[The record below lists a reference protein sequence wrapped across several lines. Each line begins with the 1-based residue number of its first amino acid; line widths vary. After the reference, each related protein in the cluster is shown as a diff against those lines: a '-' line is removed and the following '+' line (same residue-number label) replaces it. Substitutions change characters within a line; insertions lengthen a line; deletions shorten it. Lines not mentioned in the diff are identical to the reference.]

1 MQESY
6 APPIKETPK
15 VIWLMS
21 LLDLTGV
28 MFAFFILLFSMSTFE
43 DVKTSA
49 VRASLNSAFASV
61 VPPNMEATTFT
72 STTGRFLGN
81 DEFQGAITKLFSTA
95 LAVEKIEVI
104 QPGSVMRVI
113 VNADSLF
120 LPETTTVRDAY
131 IPLVDRLIASLS
143 GRPPGYHFDMEF
155 VIGVPE
161 EAGRQLPVGQTLQ
174 MARAGAFVRDMLARG
189 VPPDTI
195 SIGVRNG
202 DPGQITMWF
211 YVRSADEVTSFYKQL
226 LETEDDTAKP
236 APESISAPPAS
247 TTQSAPASAPTAAPV
262 TAPGGEGG

>member
-6 APPIKETPK
+6 APPIRETPK
-15 VIWLMS
+15 VIWLLS

-61 VPPNMEATTFT
+61 VPPNTEATTFT

-95 LAVEKIEVI
+95 LAVEKIEVV
-104 QPGSVMRVI
+104 QPGSVMRVT

-120 LPETTTVRDAY
+120 LPATTTIREAY
-131 IPLVDRLIASLS
+131 IPMVDRLIASLS

-155 VIGVPE
+155 VIGTE
-161 EAGRQLPVGQTLQ
+161 EESGLLPIGQTLQ

-195 SIGVRNG
+195 AIGVRKGN
-202 DPGQITMWF
+202 PQQIVMWF
-211 YVRSADEVTSFYKQL
+211 YVRSADEVRSFYKQL
-226 LETEDDTAKP
+226 LEPKDE
-236 APESISAPPAS
+236 
-247 TTQSAPASAPTAAPV
+247 
-262 TAPGGEGG
+262 TAPSAAEESNGG

>member
-6 APPIKETPK
+6 APPSRDTPK

-43 DVKTSA
+43 EVKTKA

-61 VPPNMEATTFT
+61 VPPSTETTTFT

-81 DEFQGAITKLFSTA
+81 EEFQGAVTKLFSTA
-95 LAVEKIEVI
+95 LAVEKIEVV
-104 QPGSVMRVI
+104 QPGSIMRVT

-120 LPETTTVRDAY
+120 LPGTTNIREAY
-131 IPLVDRLIASLS
+131 IPMVDRLIASLS

-155 VIGVPE
+155 VIGTE
-161 EAGRQLPVGQTLQ
+161 QASGRLLPVGQTLQ

-195 SIGVRNG
+195 AIGVRKG
-202 DPGQITMWF
+202 DPGQIVIWF
-211 YVRSADEVTSFYKQL
+211 YVRSADEVRSFYKQL
-226 LETEDDTAKP
+226 LESKDAAVP
-236 APESISAPPAS
+236 
-247 TTQSAPASAPTAAPV
+247 AAPDDSDV
-262 TAPGGEGG
+262 K

>member
-6 APPIKETPK
+6 APPIRETPK
-15 VIWLMS
+15 VIWLLS

-49 VRASLNSAFASV
+49 VRASLNSAFASI
-61 VPPNMEATTFT
+61 VPPNTEATTFT

-95 LAVEKIEVI
+95 LAVEKIEVV
-104 QPGSVMRVI
+104 QPGSIMRVT

-120 LPETTTVRDAY
+120 LPATTTIREAY
-131 IPLVDRLIASLS
+131 IPMVDRLIASLS

-155 VIGVPE
+155 VIGTAE
-161 EAGRQLPVGQTLQ
+161 ESGLLPVGQTLQ

-195 SIGVRNG
+195 AIGVRKGN
-202 DPGQITMWF
+202 PQQIVMWF
-211 YVRSADEVTSFYKQL
+211 YVRSADEVRSFYKQL
-226 LETEDDTAKP
+226 LEPKDET
-236 APESISAPPAS
+236 
-247 TTQSAPASAPTAAPV
+247 APAAAEGSN
-262 TAPGGEGG
+262 GG